1 MKNKETVLLALKTTF
16 PVFLGYTSIGIAF
29 GILFVQS
36 GNSIIEALS
45 LSVFTY
51 AGSLQYLSVSFFQS
65 GISYLS
71 ICMLTILLNIRHI
84 FYGISFFDLF
94 RKHPQKPYLIFSLT
108 DETYAL
114 FSTLEIPEH
123 INRNLYIL
131 AIAAFNQT
139 YWVIGTL
146 IGAIG
151 ASMIHFNA
159 QGIEFAMTAL
169 FLVLFLDQW
178 QKSNNHFPALLGLF
192 STIASLLLFR
202 AYFIPL
208 SIAIIISILTWQY
221 FRSEAV

>member
-1 MKNKETVLLALKTTF
+1 MKNKDTLLLALKTTF
-16 PVFLGYTSIGIAF
+16 PVFLGYSSIGIAF

-36 GNSIIEALS
+36 GNSILEALS

-51 AGSLQYLSVSFFQS
+51 AGSLQYLSVSFFQP
-65 GISYLS
+65 GISCLS
-71 ICMLTILLNIRHI
+71 ICMLTVLLNIRHI

-94 RKHPQKPYLIFSLT
+94 RNHPQKPYLIFSLT

-131 AIAAFNQT
+131 AIAAFNQS
-139 YWVIGTL
+139 YWILGTL
-146 IGAIG
+146 IGAVG
-151 ASMIHFNA
+151 ASLIHFNA

-178 QKSNNHFPALLGLF
+178 QKSKDHFPSLLGLVA
-192 STIASLLLFR
+192 TILSLILFR
-202 AYFIPL
+202 PYFIPL
-208 SIAIIISILTWQY
+208 SIAIIVSILSWQY
-221 FRSEAV
+221 FRRKPE